1 MDQRVQCCI
10 AGGGPAGLM
19 LGVLLARAGVKTLV
33 LEKHSD
39 FLRDFRGDTIHPSTL
54 AVMDELGWLDEL
66 LQLPHQ
72 PVRTLVAR
80 FGTTP
85 LALADFSHLP
95 GRAKFIA
102 MMPQWDFLSF
112 LARKGALSPKFSLLM
127 ETTADGLVLD
137 GGCVTGLT
145 AHGPNGTLTIAAN
158 LVVAADGRTSLLRDA
173 AGLLSDDF
181 GAPMD
186 VMWFRLPRR
195 PADTDQTQARF
206 DGGRIFVML
215 NRGDYWQC
223 ASVIAKGMNE
233 RVRAAGLP
241 AFRASIG
248 TALPFDPQRAD
259 AITTWDEVKLL
270 TVKVDRLRQ
279 WARPGL
285 LCIGDAAHAM
295 SPVGGVGINLAIQDA
310 VATANLLAKNLRDGR
325 LTYDD
330 VKRVQA
336 RRDWPTQMTQRL
348 QLAMQNAIIAP
359 ALSATGTITPPLVLR
374 LLTSVPF
381 ANRLPARLLG
391 LGFRPEHV
399 AKHVLV
405 A

>member
-1 MDQRVQCCI
+1 
-10 AGGGPAGLM
+10 M

-127 ETTADGLVLD
+127 ETTADGLALD
-137 GGCVTGLT
+137 GGCVTGVT
-145 AHGPNGTLTIAAN
+145 AHGPNGTLTIAAD

-195 PADTDQTQARF
+195 PTDTDQTQARF

-310 VATANLLAKNLRDGR
+310 VATANLLARNLRDGR

-374 LLTSVPF
+374 LLTSIPF
-381 ANRLPARLLG
+381 LNRLPARLLG

-399 AKHVLV
+399 AKHLLM